1 MTRCSPGLDPGPL
14 VPKIPVVHGT
24 APLPSLLKSMNRFLL
39 CSALILTSALTTPAA
54 GPDQRML
61 FDFAQASS
69 MRGWQV
75 EDDGVMGGVSRGRF
89 SRDAEGF
96 AVFRGEVSLENNGGF
111 SSVQNNFAPL
121 DIAAYEHAIIRLKG
135 DGKNYRFIVEA
146 TENARHYYMAGF
158 STSGDWQEIKIP
170 LRTMHPVRRG
180 DRLDLPDYPGKT
192 LSQLRLMIAN
202 GRAESFRLEI
212 ASIRLE

>member
-1 MTRCSPGLDPGPL
+1 MTRRSPDLDPGP
-14 VPKIPVVHGT
+14 PGPRMTAVHGT
-24 APLPSLLKSMNRFLL
+24 APAPSLLNPVNRFLL
-39 CSALILTSALTTPAA
+39 CSALILASALTAPAA
-54 GPDQRML
+54 DPDQRML

-69 MRGWQV
+69 MRGWNV
-75 EDDGVMGGVSRGRF
+75 EDDVVMGGVSRGRF

-121 DIAAYEHAIIRLKG
+121 DVAPYEHAVLRLKG

-146 TENARHYYMAGF
+146 DENARHYYVAEF
-158 STSGDWQEIKIP
+158 TTTGDWQEVKIP
-170 LRTMHPVRRG
+170 LRTMYAVRRG

-192 LSQLRLMIAN
+192 LSQVRLMIAN

-212 ASIRLE
+212 ASIGLE

>member
-1 MTRCSPGLDPGPL
+1 M
-14 VPKIPVVHGT
+14 HGT
-24 APLPSLLKSMNRFLL
+24 APVPLLLNPVNRFLL
-39 CSALILTSALTTPAA
+39 CSALILTSAPAA
-54 GPDQRML
+54 PAADPDLRIL

-75 EDDGVMGGVSRGRF
+75 EDDVVMGGVSRGRF
-89 SRDAEGF
+89 SRDAEGS

-121 DIAAYEHAIIRLKG
+121 DVAAYEHAVLRLKG

-146 TENARHYYMAGF
+146 DENARHYYVAEF
-158 STSGDWQEIKIP
+158 TTTGDWQEVKIP
-170 LRTMHPVRRG
+170 LRTMYAVRRG

-192 LSQLRLMIAN
+192 LSQVRLMIAN

-212 ASIRLE
+212 ASIGLE